1 VFDLFST
8 SHLLLIAIAILV
20 FIGPKDLPRFMLASG
35 KWVRKIRGM
44 AAEFRS
50 GIEDLGRQAE
60 LDDLRKELE
69 ALRSERVPAA
79 EPSPAARQTRTVAE
93 VQP

>member
-1 VFDLFST
+1 MFDLFST

-20 FIGPKDLPRFMLASG
+20 FIGPKDLPRFMLAAG
-35 KWVRKIRGM
+35 KWARKIRGM

-60 LDDLRKELE
+60 LDELRKELDG
-69 ALRSERVPAA
+69 LRSERVAA
-79 EPSPAARQTRTVAE
+79 VEPSYATQQIRADAE